1 MSESVCEKSGWIGVA
16 RVGAAALVLALAG
29 GCAGSGSGGGAYDF
43 GIVGDTPYTHVQAK
57 EFTRVMA
64 SLDAADLAF
73 VAHVGDFEFDAR
85 PYNRDPSKA
94 DMPCTDENFAA
105 VLAGFNA
112 SKNPFILTPGD
123 NDWTD
128 CVHLKAHKVDPLERL
143 EKIRAMFYPQGRSLG
158 QRSMPVTHQSGDTGY
173 AKFRENLTWSIGGV
187 RYVTLHMVG
196 SNNNLGKDPRD
207 IAEHAERSAANDAW
221 LKKAF
226 ASANAEQALGLVIIT
241 QANPGF
247 ENRWTS
253 SMKRRY
259 ASSIKGLKRPA
270 KTEPTGFDSFL
281 ATITAEMEGY
291 DRPTLFI
298 HGDTHL
304 LRISRPLLSAKTKQ
318 PFQNFTRVETF
329 GWPDSHW
336 LKITVDPDDS
346 QLFRIRMELVQENL
360 VNRRAR

>member
-1 MSESVCEKSGWIGVA
+1 MKTTVTKRATRCALAWAGS
-16 RVGAAALVLALAG
+16 AALALLG
-29 GCAGSGSGGGAYDF
+29 GCAGSGTGGGAYDF
-43 GIVGDTPYTHVQAK
+43 GVVGDTPYTHVQAK
-57 EFTRVMA
+57 EFKQVMA
-64 SLDAADLAF
+64 SIDAAELAF
-73 VAHVGDFEFDAR
+73 VVHVGDFQFDGR

-94 DMPCTDENFAA
+94 DMPCADDTYAS
-105 VLAGFNA
+105 VLRTFEA

-128 CVHLKAHKVDPLERL
+128 CVHVKARKIDPLERL
-143 EKIRAMFYPQGRSLG
+143 DKIRAMFYPQGRSLG
-158 QRSMPVTHQSGDTGY
+158 QRSIALTHQSGDTGY

-207 IAEHAERSAANDAW
+207 IAEHAERAAANDAW

-226 ASANAEQALGLVIIT
+226 ATAKAESALGLVIMT

-247 ENRWTS
+247 ENQWNA

-259 ASSIKGLKRPA
+259 VSSIKGLKPPA
-270 KTEPTGFDSFL
+270 KAEPTGFDAFL
-281 ATITAEMEGY
+281 ATVAAEMESY

-304 LRISRPLLSAKTKQ
+304 FRISRPLVSTKTQQ

-336 LKITVDPDDS
+336 LRITVDPADS
-346 QLFRIRMELVQENL
+346 QLFRIRTELVAENL
-360 VNRRAR
+360 VNRKGR

>member
-1 MSESVCEKSGWIGVA
+1 MTKTIFERATLRALSCA
-16 RVGAAALVLALAG
+16 GAAALALLG
-29 GCAGSGSGGGAYDF
+29 GCAGSGTGGGAYDF
-43 GIVGDTPYTHVQAK
+43 GVVGDTPYTHVQAA
-57 EFTRVMA
+57 EFKRVMA
-64 SLDAADLAF
+64 ALDSADLAF
-73 VAHVGDFEFDAR
+73 VIHVGDFEFDPR

-105 VLAGFNA
+105 VHRSFDA

-128 CVHLKAHKVDPLERL
+128 CVHLKAQKVDPLERL
-143 EKIRAMFYPQGRSLG
+143 EKIRALFYPQDRSLG
-158 QRSMPVTHQSGDTGY
+158 QRTIAVTHQSADAGH

-196 SNNNLGKDPRD
+196 SNNNLNKDPRNV
-207 IAEHAERSAANDAW
+207 AEHAERTAANDAW

-226 ASANAEQALGLVIIT
+226 AAAKAENALGLVIMT

-247 ENRWTS
+247 ENQWNA

-259 ASSIKGLKRPA
+259 ASSLKGLKAPA
-270 KTEPTGFDSFL
+270 KREPTGFDSFL
-281 ATITAEMEGY
+281 ATVAAEMEAY

-304 LRISRPLLSAKTKQ
+304 FRINRPLVGAKTKQ
-318 PFQNFTRVETF
+318 PIQNFTRVETF

-336 LKITVDPDDS
+336 VKITVDPADS
-346 QLFRIRMELVQENL
+346 QLFRIRTELVPENL
-360 VNRRAR
+360 VNRKSR

>member
-1 MSESVCEKSGWIGVA
+1 MHTMLIKRATLCALGWA
-16 RVGAAALVLALAG
+16 GAAALVLLG
-29 GCAGSGSGGGAYDF
+29 GCAGSGTGGGAYDF
-43 GIVGDTPYTHVQAK
+43 GVVGDTPYTHVQAA
-57 EFTRVMA
+57 EFKQVMA
-64 SLDAADLAF
+64 AVDSADLAF
-73 VAHVGDFEFDAR
+73 VIHVGDFEFDPR

-94 DMPCTDENFAA
+94 DMPCTDENYAA
-105 VLAGFNA
+105 VHKAFDA

-128 CVHLKAHKVDPLERL
+128 CVHLKAQKVDPLERL
-143 EKIRAMFYPQGRSLG
+143 DKVRALFYPQGRSLG
-158 QRSMPVTHQSGDTGY
+158 QRTIMVTHQSEDAGY

-196 SNNNLGKDPRD
+196 SNNNLNKDPRN
-207 IAEHAERSAANDAW
+207 IAEHAERTAANDAW

-226 ASANAEQALGLVIIT
+226 ATAKAENALGLVIMA

-247 ENRWTS
+247 ENQWNA

-259 ASSIKGLKRPA
+259 ASSIKGLKPPP
-270 KTEPTGFDSFL
+270 KPLPTGFDSFL
-281 ATITAEMEGY
+281 ATVRAEMAAY
-291 DRPTLFI
+291 ARPTLFI

-304 LRISRPLLSAKTKQ
+304 FRISRPLVGAKTQQ

-336 LKITVDPDDS
+336 VRVTVDPADS
-346 QLFRIRMELVQENL
+346 ELFRIRSELVAENL
-360 VNRRAR
+360 VNRQGR

>member
-1 MSESVCEKSGWIGVA
+1 MTTKVFERATRCA
-16 RVGAAALVLALAG
+16 LAAAALALLG
-29 GCAGSGSGGGAYDF
+29 GCAGSGTGGGAYDF
-43 GIVGDTPYTHVQAK
+43 GVVGDTPYTHVQAK
-57 EFTRVMA
+57 EFEHVMA
-64 SLDAADLAF
+64 SLDSAELAF
-73 VAHVGDFEFDAR
+73 VVHVGDFQFDGR

-94 DMPCTDENFAA
+94 VMPCTDENYAA
-105 VLAGFNA
+105 VLQSFNA

-128 CVHLKAHKVDPLERL
+128 CVHLKARQVDPLERL
-143 EKIRAMFYPQGRSLG
+143 EKLRATFYPQGRSLG
-158 QRSMPVTHQSGDTGY
+158 QRTIAVAQQSGDTGY
-173 AKFRENLTWSIGGV
+173 AKFRENLTWSIGRV

-226 ASANAEQALGLVIIT
+226 ATAKAEDALGLVIIT

-247 ENRWTS
+247 ENQWNAS
-253 SMKRRY
+253 LKRRY
-259 ASSIKGLKRPA
+259 ASSIKGLKPPA
-270 KTEPTGFDSFL
+270 KAEPTGFDSFL
-281 ATITAEMEGY
+281 ATAAAEMESY
-291 DRPTLFI
+291 DKPTLFI

-304 LRISRPLLSAKTKQ
+304 FRISRPLVSTKTQQ

-336 LKITVDPDDS
+336 VRISVDPADS
-346 QLFRIRMELVQENL
+346 QLFRIRTELVTENL
-360 VNRRAR
+360 VNRKSR

>member
-1 MSESVCEKSGWIGVA
+1 MRTTVFERA
-16 RVGAAALVLALAG
+16 RLRALACTGATVLALLG
-29 GCAGSGSGGGAYDF
+29 GCAGSQTGGGAYDF
-43 GIVGDTPYTHVQAK
+43 GVVGDTPYTHVQAE
-57 EFTRVMA
+57 EFKHVMA
-64 SLDAADLAF
+64 ALDSADLAF
-73 VAHVGDFEFDAR
+73 VIHVGDFEFDPR

-94 DMPCTDENFAA
+94 DMPCTDENYAA
-105 VLAGFNA
+105 VHKAFDA

-128 CVHLKAHKVDPLERL
+128 CVHLKAQKVDPLERL
-143 EKIRAMFYPQGRSLG
+143 DKVRALFYPQGRSLG
-158 QRSMPVTHQSGDTGY
+158 QRTIMVTHQSEDAGFT
-173 AKFRENLTWSIGGV
+173 KFRENLTWSIGGV

-196 SNNNLGKDPRD
+196 SNNNLNKDPRNV
-207 IAEHAERSAANDAW
+207 AEHAERSAANDAW

-226 ASANAEQALGLVIIT
+226 ATAKAENALGLVIMA

-247 ENRWTS
+247 ENQWNA

-259 ASSIKGLKRPA
+259 ASSIKGLKPPP
-270 KTEPTGFDSFL
+270 KPLPTGFDSFL
-281 ATITAEMEGY
+281 ATVRAEMAAY

-304 LRISRPLLSAKTKQ
+304 FRISRPLVGAKTQQ

-336 LKITVDPDDS
+336 VRVTVDPNDT
-346 QLFRIRMELVQENL
+346 QLFRIRTELVAENL
-360 VNRRAR
+360 VNRRGH